1 MFFWRLSIATGRA
14 IIITGA
20 GVDYVKSQS
29 IKSEKLVSK
38 KTPKADYQNINTG
51 NTAGRQLDRISE
63 QF

>member
-14 IIITGA
+14 IIIAGA

-38 KTPKADYQNINTG
+38 KTPKADQNINTG